1 LGVRSEIEEV
11 SYFRRVIRIRAEES
25 PSVRLGLDLKA
36 AGVNPEHPAYSQE
49 ITPGVV
55 TYREYLS
62 RLATWDPVLICV
74 GIHGEFYKGAEN
86 LLYPPE
92 WLNLAERRADE
103 LDRVIGGRRQAEA
116 IGCDPGEGVAN
127 TAFAIGDKYGLI
139 DLRSFKTTDTSVV
152 TDLSIEL
159 MREFNVPDWMFCMD
173 RGGGGKQ
180 HADHLRRKGYNVRTV
195 GFGEGVTDE
204 RQSRRRLLKSEQS
217 RLQEDRY
224 AYFNRRAQMY
234 GLLRERLDPNP
245 PDEQGGVNRLVNG
258 NGNGSVNG
266 HSSPLPPRFA
276 LPVRFSPVLR
286 RQLAVMPL
294 MYDGEGRRYLPPKN
308 RKEGQVATRVK
319 TLSELIGHSPDESD
333 ALVLMVYALASGPT
347 GRVGT
352 WG

>member
-1 LGVRSEIEEV
+1 M
-11 SYFRRVIRIRAEES
+11 SYHRLVIKIRAEDA
-25 PSVRLGLDLKA
+25 PGVRAGMRLAA
-36 AGVNPEHPAYSQE
+36 AGVDPHGLGDGEGNGVGET
-49 ITPGVV
+49 IPGVLG
-55 TYREYLS
+55 YAEYLN
-62 RLATWDPVLICV
+62 RRATWDAVLQCV
-74 GIHGEFYKGAEN
+74 GLDGEFYKGAEN

-103 LDRVIGGRRQAEA
+103 LERTLGARRQVEA

-127 TAFAIGDKYGLI
+127 TAFAIGDRYGLI
-139 DLRSFKTTDTSVV
+139 DLRSFKTQDTSTIV
-152 TDLSIEL
+152 DICIEL
-159 MREFNVPDWMFCMD
+159 MSEFRVPPHMFAMD

-180 HADHLRRKGYNVRTV
+180 HADHLRRKGYDVRTV

-224 AYFNRRAQMY
+224 AYTNRRAQMY

-308 RKEGQVATRVK
+308 RKEGQVATQVK
-319 TLSELIGHSPDESD
+319 TLSELIGHSPDEAD
-333 ALVLMVYALASGPT
+333 ALVLMIYALASGPT